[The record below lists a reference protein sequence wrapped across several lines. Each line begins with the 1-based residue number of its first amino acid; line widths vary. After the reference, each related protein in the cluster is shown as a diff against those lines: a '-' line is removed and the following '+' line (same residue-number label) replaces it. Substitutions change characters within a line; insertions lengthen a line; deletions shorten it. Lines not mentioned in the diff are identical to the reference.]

1 MSYNPTQEDIALLYQ
16 SSRSI
21 YARLEILNKSM
32 KMVGTLEGVMISD
45 RYIFDASANSRKTA
59 SISLY
64 VSDSSFLIGNDR
76 KIWFDKYIRLNI
88 GIYSL
93 ISHEVVWYRIG
104 TFIYTDARYSYDA
117 ATRQLDI
124 ELCDRMAEFD
134 GTRNG
139 VISGYQT
146 KIYVD
151 SPIRDAMVST
161 VTQLGGV
168 DNFRITI
175 DGTVPYDLEFNTGVT
190 VNEIIAKLRDLNVG
204 YETFFDDDVFIC
216 QRYPDTTA
224 DPVVLDDAITHDLVI
239 SENLSTSFTGVYNVV
254 EVWGKCLDA
263 DTYTENVSYSGNV
276 YSFTNTAISELS
288 HGDDIGFKAPSDNL
302 AGANLKI
309 NSFTA
314 YPICDDSG
322 SPISV
327 GKIKAGKSY
336 VVRYKRLGDTSY
348 FYLLGEYQIVAVAKL
363 VSKEPTD
370 AEKEQD
376 LQNNPTTN
384 IFYVVEPDS
393 PFGADLIGEIRNV
406 LSGGEYDDI
415 YSEDLAVQRAK
426 YELWLSSD
434 MKEEISLVMVDI
446 PWLDVNQKI
455 EYTPMS
461 TGKPGVY
468 MVRQKDSSTTEGT
481 MNLSCV
487 TFNPTYPW
495 LDETQSQV

>member
-1 MSYNPTQEDIALLYQ
+1 
-16 SSRSI
+16 
-21 YARLEILNKSM
+21 
-32 KMVGTLEGVMISD
+32 
-45 RYIFDASANSRKTA
+45 
-59 SISLY
+59 
-64 VSDSSFLIGNDR
+64 
-76 KIWFDKYIRLNI
+76 
-88 GIYSL
+88 
-93 ISHEVVWYRIG
+93 
-104 TFIYTDARYSYDA
+104 
-117 ATRQLDI
+117 
-124 ELCDRMAEFD
+124 MAEFD

-322 SPISV
+322 SPISA

-336 VVRYKRLGDTSY
+336 VVRYKRLGGTSY

-461 TGKPGVY
+461 TSEI
-468 MVRQKDSSTTEGT
+468 SSR
-481 MNLSCV
+481 CV
-487 TFNPTYPW
+487 HG
-495 LDETQSQV
+495 